1 MMKELL
7 LKYKAGLI
15 TITAVFLLLL
25 VITVIRYVKAMN
37 AVQAAIGEKLMVI
50 PDEEIHDAGWNIP
63 EIKEKK
69 KEINWLERQ
78 LLLAKSDSLNLG
90 ISLND
95 SIVQVQL
102 KGTVLVQ
109 AKMIKQHPLHFF
121 DSLNYGAYHDF
132 TRIAA
137 IVEEQSTIPKKPI
150 RKVQAPKNENEVQE
164 FKHDTIPD
172 PPLVWQFSLNNRINV
187 VITGVG
193 LDKDSVLNFQYN
205 KNLIDYNYNYLKN
218 NLLPETYI
226 PTLYIWLMDKD
237 AKSIYRAIPE
247 KGKVVFKN

>member
-1 MMKELL
+1 MKEIL
-7 LKYKAGLI
+7 LKYKAGFIILSVVLVLL
-15 TITAVFLLLL
+15 TVITAV
-25 VITVIRYVKAMN
+25 RYVKAMN
-37 AVQAAIGEKLMVI
+37 AVRAAIEVKMTVI

-63 EIKEKK
+63 EIREKK

-78 LLLAKSDSLNLG
+78 LLLAKSDSLTLG

-109 AKMIKQHPLHFF
+109 AKMMKQHPLHFF
-121 DSLNYGAYHDF
+121 DSLNFGAYHDF
-132 TRIAA
+132 TRITT

-150 RKVQAPKNENEVQE
+150 KKVQAPKNENEVQVV
-164 FKHDTIPD
+164 KHDTIPD
-172 PPLVWQFSLNNRINV
+172 PLLIWKFSLDNRINV
-187 VITGVG
+187 IITGVG
-193 LDKDSVLNFQYN
+193 LNKDSIVDFQYK
-205 KNLIDYNYNYLKN
+205 KNMYTYNYNNLKK
-218 NLLPETYI
+218 NLLPENYI
-226 PTLYIWLMDKD
+226 PTLYIWLNDKD

>member
-1 MMKELL
+1 MKELL

-15 TITAVFLLLL
+15 TISVVFLLLL
-25 VITVIRYVKAMN
+25 AITVIRYVMAMN
-37 AVQAAIGEKLMVI
+37 AVQLAIDEKLLVI

-63 EIKEKK
+63 EIQIKK

-109 AKMIKQHPLHFF
+109 AKMIQHHPLHFF

-137 IVEEQSTIPKKPI
+137 IIDEQSTIPKKPI
-150 RKVQAPKNENEVQE
+150 RKVQAPKNEDEVQAV
-164 FKHDTIPD
+164 KHDSLPD
-172 PPLVWQFSLNNRINV
+172 PLLVWQFSLDNRINV

-193 LDKDSVLNFQYN
+193 LDNDSILNFQYR
-205 KNLIDYNYNYLKN
+205 KNMIDYNLSNLKT
-218 NLLPETYI
+218 NLFPKSYT
-226 PTLYIWLMDKD
+226 PTLYIWLNDKD
-237 AKSIYRAIPE
+237 AKSVYRAIPE

>member
-1 MMKELL
+1 MKEIL

-15 TITAVFLLLL
+15 TIAVIFVLLFAITAV
-25 VITVIRYVKAMN
+25 RYLMAMN
-37 AVQAAIGEKLMVI
+37 FVQKAIEEKLMVI
-50 PDEEIHDAGWNIP
+50 PDAEIHDAGWNIP

-78 LLLAKSDSLNLG
+78 LLLAKSDSLTLG

-109 AKMIKQHPLHFF
+109 SKMIKQHPLHFF
-121 DSLNYGAYHDF
+121 DSLNFGAYHDF
-132 TRIAA
+132 TRITT

-150 RKVQAPKNENEVQE
+150 KKIQAPKNENEVQE
-164 FKHDTIPD
+164 IKHDTVPE
-172 PPLVWQFSLNNRINV
+172 PLLIWQFSLDNKINII
-187 VITGVG
+187 ITGVG
-193 LDKDSVLNFQYN
+193 LGKDSLLNFQYH
-205 KNLIDYNYNYLKN
+205 KNLIAYNYNNLKK
-218 NLLPETYI
+218 NLKSEIYT
-226 PTLYIWLMDKD
+226 PTLYIWLNDKD
-237 AKSIYRAIPE
+237 AKAIYRAIPE

>member
-1 MMKELL
+1 MMKEFL

-25 VITVIRYVKAMN
+25 AITVIRYVKAMN
-37 AVQAAIGEKLMVI
+37 AVQTAIEEKLMVI
-50 PDEEIHDAGWNIP
+50 PDVEIHDAGWNIP

-109 AKMIKQHPLHFF
+109 AKMIKHHPVHFF

-132 TRIAA
+132 TRIAS

-172 PPLVWQFSLNNRINV
+172 PPMVWQFSLNNRINV

-193 LDKDSVLNFQYN
+193 LDKDSVLNFQYS
-205 KNLIDYNYNYLKN
+205 KNMVDYKFSNLKTNMFPKNYN
-218 NLLPETYI
+218 
-226 PTLYIWLMDKD
+226 PTLYIWLNDKD

>member
-1 MMKELL
+1 MMKEIL
-7 LKYKAGLI
+7 LKYKAGFIIL
-15 TITAVFLLLL
+15 TIVFVMLLAIS
-25 VITVIRYVKAMN
+25 VARYLMAMS
-37 AVQAAIGEKLMVI
+37 AVQAAIEEKLLVI

-63 EIKEKK
+63 EIQKKK

-78 LLLAKSDSLNLG
+78 LLLAKSDSLTLG

-95 SIVQVQL
+95 SIVQLQL

-109 AKMIKQHPLHFF
+109 TKMIKQHPGHFF
-121 DSLNYGAYHDF
+121 DSLNFGAYHDF
-132 TRIAA
+132 TKIAT

-172 PPLVWQFSLNNRINV
+172 PLLVWQFSLNNRINV
-187 VITGVG
+187 IITGVG
-193 LDKDSVLNFQYN
+193 LKDSVMNIQYN
-205 KNLIDYNYNYLKN
+205 KNMIEYNYNKMKK
-218 NLLPETYI
+218 NLLPENYT
-226 PTLYIWLMDKD
+226 PTLYIWLNDKD